1 MRIDGYYWVK
11 HPKYGWHVGKM
22 RDGIWWLPVGDPAL
36 AYADKDFDQISSR
49 IKNPD
54 EEAMA

>member
-11 HPKYGWHVGKM
+11 HPRYGWHVGQV
-22 RDGIWWLPVGDPAL
+22 RDCKWQLLTGPS
-36 AYADKDFDQISSR
+36 YAVYKDHDFDQISSR

-54 EEAMA
+54 EEAME

>member
-11 HPKYGWHVGKM
+11 HPKYGWHVG
-22 RDGIWWLPVGDPAL
+22 RLSYGVWFLPVGDQ
-36 AYADKDFDQISSR
+36 ADVYSDDCFDQISSR

-54 EEAMA
+54 EEAL